1 MKKIFSILS
10 LALVALAFVSCSKNS
25 PEGVVQE
32 YVTCMQK
39 GQYEEA
45 IDLFQFKKEP
55 TDEQK
60 QQYASVLRDK
70 VGKEIDKKGGIS
82 GVEVTNVEMAED
94 GNSANVSYTI
104 KYGDGTAKAS
114 TDKVVNVDG
123 KWKLEAGK

>member
-104 KYGDGTAKAS
+104 KYGDGTAKAC

>member
-1 MKKIFSILS
+1 
-10 LALVALAFVSCSKNS
+10 
-25 PEGVVQE
+25 
-32 YVTCMQK
+32 MQK

>member
-82 GVEVTNVEMAED
+82 GVEVTNAEMAED

>member
-70 VGKEIDKKGGIS
+70 VGKEIDKKGGLK
-82 GVEVTNVEMAED
+82 GCEVTNVQMSED
-94 GNSANVSYTI
+94 GNSAKVDYTM
-104 KYGDGTAKAS
+104 KYGDGSAESKKA
-114 TDKVVNVDG
+114 DVVKVDDV
-123 KWKLEAGK
+123 WKLDTGK

>member
-94 GNSANVSYTI
+94 GKSANVSYTI